1 MSKYSSTII
10 QRKDLKG
17 LKVAP
22 SVGGNIFGAITGEEL
37 LLALTSDAI
46 TKMTVHALCSVV
58 RIARKEGV
66 FGYLKS
72 KMALLLGTGAAALEK
87 KGMIDTILEHS
98 PSMNKKSFVSRLVF
112 LARLSAAYCME
123 ADYLTK
129 EGKTKLT
136 NYIRFEDD
144 TKDAFVTSLNI
155 LTKECRELHEEDMT
169 KRRKREETIVPD
181 DTIAHVLVPITE
193 HN

>member
-1 MSKYSSTII
+1 MAKYSSNII

-37 LLALTSDAI
+37 LLGLTSDAI
-46 TKMTVHALCSVV
+46 TKMTVHALCSIV

-72 KMALLLGTGAAALEK
+72 KMALLLGNGAVAKEK
-87 KGMIDTILEHS
+87 KGMIDTILKHS
-98 PSMNKKSFVSRLVF
+98 PSMNKKSLVSRLVF
-112 LARLSAAYCME
+112 LARLSAVYRME
-123 ADYLTK
+123 GDYLTK
-129 EGKTKLT
+129 EGKTKVT
-136 NYIRFEDD
+136 NYIRFEED

-155 LTKECRELHEEDMT
+155 LTEECRELEEDDT
-169 KRRKREETIVPD
+169 SKKRKREETMITD
-181 DTIAHVLVPITE
+181 DTIVDDLVPLTKK
-193 HN
+193 

>member
-1 MSKYSSTII
+1 MAKYSSNII

-37 LLALTSDAI
+37 LLGLTSDAI
-46 TKMTVHALCSVV
+46 TKMTVHALCSIV

-72 KMALLLGTGAAALEK
+72 KMALLLGNGAVAKEK
-87 KGMIDTILEHS
+87 KGMIDTILKHS
-98 PSMNKKSFVSRLVF
+98 PSMNKKSLVSRLVF
-112 LARLSAAYCME
+112 LARLSAVYRME
-123 ADYLTK
+123 GDYLTK
-129 EGKTKLT
+129 EGKTKVT
-136 NYIRFEDD
+136 NYIRFEED

-155 LTKECRELHEEDMT
+155 LTEECRELEEDDT
-169 KRRKREETIVPD
+169 SKKRKR
-181 DTIAHVLVPITE
+181 
-193 HN
+193 